1 MMHLIEV
8 CVCVCLHDNLITV
21 ADICFL
27 IGSCVDWRKI
37 SDDFACHDK
46 GHVIFIGFKLTW

>member
-1 MMHLIEV
+1 M
-8 CVCVCLHDNLITV
+8 CVCLHDNLITV

-37 SDDFACHDK
+37 SDDFACHDI